1 MVETADVLTLQ
12 SSLYYRERLHS
23 GIASAENIAMEVQ
36 EAQRDLML
44 SHMRDLHQ
52 KELQTYTNT
61 LLQKKADAEA
71 RFFQKDRSQLTM
83 KERLEAKLKKEEMLK
98 NSIKAAQSEY
108 CNAEYSRQ
116 ERASTTDEI

>member
-1 MVETADVLTLQ
+1 M
-12 SSLYYRERLHS
+12 HS
-23 GIASAENIAMEVQ
+23 GIASAENIALEVQ
-36 EAQRDLML
+36 ELQRELML
-44 SHMRDLHQ
+44 THVKDLQQ
-52 KELQTYTNT
+52 KELQMYTNI

-116 ERASTTDEI
+116 QRASTTEEI